1 MAEFVLSKLAESA
14 VSQTVQRVSD
24 LLIHEAASIRSVRT
38 DVMLLEHELRSLL
51 GFLRDA
57 DVKQEHDQRLRDLV
71 IRVKDV
77 ADDVEDVIET
87 YITKVTFSYMKGF
100 HNKRIRTE
108 INNIQIRI
116 QSITRKTDFGEG
128 TISTVELQR
137 NLRRSNPNNEDDEE
151 DNDVISLESSTAA
164 LKAELSS
171 WESPLRIVS
180 VAGMGGLGKTTL
192 AKKVYNSMRQ
202 HFDCCAW
209 VFISQQFVPRDVL
222 IQILTQVVSPFEHRL
237 FGRTQVQWHNLEQVK
252 NEREILNTL
261 KEYELI
267 DLLREELKKKRY
279 LVVLDDIWNIQA
291 WDHIKSAFSR
301 GKWGSKILFTS
312 RNKEVATLA
321 DPLSSPIELPFLTLE
336 ASWELLKR
344 KAFPRDTV
352 GYGCCPPE
360 FEELGIEM
368 AKRCQGLPLALVV
381 LGGLLKTKSSL
392 DEWKKVLKDVNSHL
406 NKLHSGQQY
415 EGVREILS
423 LSYYDLPYNLKPCF
437 LYLGNFPEDYD
448 IPKGR
453 LVRLWIG
460 EGFIPTPTRGETEQ
474 TLEDVAERFL
484 EELIDRCMVQ
494 VTRRDSTGISVKTC
508 RMHDLMR
515 DLCTLKAKE
524 ERFAQII
531 NRYESK
537 MIFADSASS
546 HHLGIRQSRR
556 IVLHPGCNLDCKEHW
571 LCNLMGMHTVN
582 APWVEQVHC
591 HLRSVLC
598 LGGTISMSALGLRN
612 FRMLRV
618 LELRVVGSK
627 IAGGIS
633 NLIHLRYLR
642 ISAHGKRTILP
653 ASIGNL
659 RNLHTLDLGYCRA
672 VNLPRTISRLK
683 RLRHLLLPCK
693 LKLPRGSG
701 IRIDELKD
709 IETLK
714 YVPSSTLTRYNALKK
729 LTNLRNLGIKF
740 DGITDDFR
748 RVFESPI
755 VESGCVRSLYMSCA
769 AKGFTSLEPLSSC
782 HSLTELRVDGKLS
795 VEILNSNC
803 RSPLQ
808 NLPASLT
815 RLTLERSNLTD
826 HDPMQVLEK
835 LPNLMFLRLS
845 SEMYLGSEM
854 VCSANGFPKLKT
866 LQLGFMRQ
874 LKKWTIQNG
883 AMPCLKKLHIISVP
897 NLEMTPSRLK
907 FVITTLEDL
916 NVDFMKTS
924 FRASFVRSKLWK
936 ELLLGDSFSREGSVS
951 QESASVSAW

>member
-1 MAEFVLSKLAESA
+1 MAAELVLSKLAESA
-14 VSQTVQRVSD
+14 ISQTVQRVSD

-38 DVMLLEHELRSLL
+38 DVVLLEHELRSLL

-87 YITKVTFSYMKGF
+87 FITRVAFSYMKGL

-116 QSITRKTDFGEG
+116 QSITRSMLFYGIRTDFGEG

-192 AKKVYNSMRQ
+192 AKKVYNSMRR

-209 VFISQQFVPRDVL
+209 VFISQQYVPRDVL
-222 IQILTQVVSPFEHRL
+222 IQVGSIFERIKI
-237 FGRTQVQWHNLEQVK
+237 GRTKDEKHNLEQVK
-252 NEREILNTL
+252 NEREVLNTL
-261 KEYELI
+261 EQYELI
-267 DLLREELKKKRY
+267 DLLREELKRKRY
-279 LVVLDDIWNIQA
+279 LVVLDDIWSIEA
-291 WDHIKSAFSR
+291 WDCIRSAFPMTVR
-301 GKWGSKILFTS
+301 NLGSKVLFTT
-312 RNKEVATLA
+312 RNKEVATFA

-336 ASWELLKR
+336 ASWELLQR
-344 KAFPRDTV
+344 KAFSRDAG
-352 GYGCCPPE
+352 GYRCCLPE

-381 LGGLLKTKSSL
+381 LGGLLKTKNSL
-392 DEWKKVLKDVNSHL
+392 DEWKKVLSDVNSHL

-415 EGVREILS
+415 EGVHEILA

-437 LYLGNFPEDYD
+437 LYLGNFPEDFAV
-448 IPKGR
+448 PKRR

-460 EGFIPTPTRGETEQ
+460 EGFIHTPTRGDTKQ
-474 TLEDVAERFL
+474 TLEDIAERYL
-484 EELIDRCMVQ
+484 EQLIDRCMVQ
-494 VTRRDSTGISVKTC
+494 VARRDSIGVGVKTC

-524 ERFAQII
+524 ESFARII
-531 NRYESK
+531 NKYESK

-546 HHLGIRQSRR
+546 HHLGIGQSRR
-556 IVLHPGCNLDCKEHW
+556 IVLHLGCDLDCKEHW
-571 LCNLMGMHTVN
+571 LCNLIGMHTMN
-582 APWVEQVHC
+582 TPWAEQVHC
-591 HLRSVLC
+591 HLRSLLC
-598 LGGTISMSALGLRN
+598 LGGAISVSALSLRN

-618 LELRVVGSK
+618 LELRIVGSK
-627 IAGGIS
+627 IPARIG

-642 ISAHGKRTILP
+642 LSAPRKRIYLP
-653 ASIGNL
+653 SSIGNL
-659 RNLHTLDLGYCRA
+659 RNLLTLDLGDCMA
-672 VNLPRTISRLK
+672 VILPRTVSRLI
-683 RLRHLLLPCK
+683 RLRHLLLPYR
-693 LKLPRGSG
+693 LKLPRWSG
-701 IRIDELKD
+701 IRIDRLKD

-714 YVPSSTLTRYNALKK
+714 YIPSSTLTRHDALNK
-729 LTNLRNLGIKF
+729 LTSLRNLGIKF
-740 DGITDDFR
+740 DGSTDDFR
-748 RVFESPI
+748 RVLESPI
-755 VESGCVRSLYMSCA
+755 VESGCVRSLYVSY
-769 AKGFTSLEPLSSC
+769 
-782 HSLTELRVDGKLS
+782 
-795 VEILNSNC
+795 
-803 RSPLQ
+803 Q
-808 NLPASLT
+808 
-815 RLTLERSNLTD
+815 
-826 HDPMQVLEK
+826 DPMLVLEK

-845 SEMYLGSEM
+845 SKMYLGSEM

-866 LQLGFMRQ
+866 LQLGFMSHLR
-874 LKKWTIQNG
+874 KWTVENG
-883 AMPCLKKLHIISVP
+883 AMPCLKKLHIVSVP
-897 NLEMTPSRLK
+897 NLEMIPSQLK
-907 FVITTLEDL
+907 IVITTLEDL
-916 NVDFMKTS
+916 SIDFLKTP
-924 FRASFVRSKLWK
+924 FEASFVRGELRK
-936 ELLLGDSFSREGSVS
+936 ELAFGDSFSQEGSGS

>member
-1 MAEFVLSKLAESA
+1 MAELVLSKLAESA

-38 DVMLLEHELRSLL
+38 DVVLLEHELRSLL

-57 DVKQEHDQRLRDLV
+57 DIKQEHNQRLRDLV

-87 YITKVTFSYMKGF
+87 FITEVTFSYMKGRTAFNICVPLPILKSPDCF

-108 INNIQIRI
+108 INNIQFRI
-116 QSITRKTDFGEG
+116 QGITRSLLFYGIRTDFGEG
-128 TISTVELQR
+128 TSSTVELHR

-151 DNDVISLESSTAA
+151 DNDVISLESSTAS
-164 LKAELSS
+164 LKAELRTR
-171 WESPLRIVS
+171 ESRLSIVS
-180 VAGMGGLGKTTL
+180 VVGMGGIGKTTL

-202 HFDCCAW
+202 RFDCCAW
-209 VFISQQFVPRDVL
+209 VFISQQFVARDVL

-237 FGRTQVQWHNLEQVK
+237 FGRTQVKWHNLEQVK

-261 KEYELI
+261 KE
-267 DLLREELKKKRY
+267 
-279 LVVLDDIWNIQA
+279 
-291 WDHIKSAFSR
+291 HGTTKSAFPR
-301 GKWGSKILFTS
+301 GVCGSKILFTT

-360 FEELGIEM
+360 FEKLEIEM

-381 LGGLLKTKSSL
+381 LGGLLKTKNSL
-392 DEWKKVLKDVNSHL
+392 DQWKKVMKDVNSHL

-448 IPKGR
+448 IPKER

-460 EGFIPTPTRGETEQ
+460 EGLIPTTRGETVQ

-508 RMHDLMR
+508 QMHDLMR

-524 ERFAQII
+524 ESFAQII
-531 NRYESK
+531 NKYESK

-556 IVLHPGCNLDCKEHW
+556 IVLHPGCNLDCKEIW
-571 LCNLMGMHTVN
+571 LCNLIGVHTVN

-591 HLRSVLC
+591 HLRSLLC
-598 LGGTISMSALGLRN
+598 LG
-612 FRMLRV
+612 
-618 LELRVVGSK
+618 
-627 IAGGIS
+627 
-633 NLIHLRYLR
+633 
-642 ISAHGKRTILP
+642 
-653 ASIGNL
+653 
-659 RNLHTLDLGYCRA
+659 DLGCCRA
-672 VNLPRTISRLK
+672 VNLPGNISRLR

-701 IRIDELKD
+701 IRIDELTD

-714 YVPSSTLTRYNALKK
+714 YVPSSTLTRYDALNK

-740 DGITDDFR
+740 DGTSDDFR
-748 RVFESPI
+748 RVLESPI
-755 VESGCVRSLYMSCA
+755 VESGCVRSLSMSCTA
-769 AKGFTSLEPLSSC
+769 EGFASLEPLSSC
-782 HSLTELRVDGKLS
+782 HSLTELHVDGKLS

-826 HDPMQVLEK
+826 QDPMQVLEK

-874 LKKWTIQNG
+874 LKKWTTQND

-897 NLEMTPSRLK
+897 NLDITPSELK
-907 FVITTLEDL
+907 LVITTLEDL

-924 FRASFVRSKLWK
+924 FKASSVRSKLWK
-936 ELLLGDSFSREGSVS
+936 ELLLRDSFSREESVS
-951 QESASVSAW
+951 QKNRLLLVLGEKLLQILFS